1 MAATVSQPQPTIKAL
16 KDVWAGLHARSC
28 PNIYNFHLH
37 TVHSDGRLEPE
48 EVIQQALDYGLQG
61 LAITDHHS
69 VGGYVRA
76 CDYLATV
83 NHPRKPSLWS
93 GVEISCE
100 LLGLE
105 VHILGYGFDPQHAAM
120 TPYLQGTTPLGD
132 DYSAAAVITAIQ
144 TAGGLAVLAH
154 PERYKKPASELI
166 PAASALGIDGVE
178 AYYAYHNPDPWRPSP
193 EQTAQVLHLS
203 QVYGLWVTC
212 GTDTHG
218 NNILRRL

>member
-1 MAATVSQPQPTIKAL
+1 MAATVTSPRPTIKAL
-16 KDVWAGLHARSC
+16 KDAWVGLHARSC
-28 PNIYNFHLH
+28 PDIYNFHLH
-37 TVHSDGRLEPE
+37 TVHSDGRLAPE
-48 EVIQQALDYGLQG
+48 EVIQQAIACGLQG

-69 VGGYVRA
+69 VEGYQRA
-76 CDYLATV
+76 AAYLASL
-83 NHPRKPSLWS
+83 NHPRKPLLWS

-105 VHILGYGFDPQHAAM
+105 VHILGYGFDPQHAGMA
-120 TPYLQGTTPLGD
+120 PYLRGTTPLGD
-132 DYSAAAVITAIQ
+132 DYAAAAVIAAIQ
-144 TAGGLAVLAH
+144 GAGGLAVLAH

-203 QVYGLWVTC
+203 RIYGLWVTC
-212 GTDTHG
+212 GTDSHG
-218 NNILRRL
+218 CSILRRL